1 MIINIL
7 NSMLAILL
15 SVHDYAT
22 SVDVTRSLVYV
33 SEKTFGKDSFETAER
48 YLQLADLLV
57 KNEMFNEAYLY
68 NELAIKIYAMMLGE
82 NDDKVKKCY
91 QLKGICLM
99 QRGQREE
106 ALKCMEVVM
115 TMKDRSAE
123 EVMNAT
129 FYACLMNA

>member
-1 MIINIL
+1 MVINIL
-7 NSMLAILL
+7 NSMLVILL

-22 SVDVTRSLVYV
+22 SVDVARSLVYV

-68 NELAIKIYAMMLGE
+68 NELAIKVYAMMLGE
-82 NDDKVKKCY
+82 SADKVKKCY

>member
-1 MIINIL
+1 
-7 NSMLAILL
+7 MLAILL

>member
-1 MIINIL
+1 
-7 NSMLAILL
+7 MLAILL

-82 NDDKVKKCY
+82 NDDKVKRCY

>member
-1 MIINIL
+1 MVINIL
-7 NSMLAILL
+7 NSMLVILL

-22 SVDVTRSLVYV
+22 SVDVARSLVYV